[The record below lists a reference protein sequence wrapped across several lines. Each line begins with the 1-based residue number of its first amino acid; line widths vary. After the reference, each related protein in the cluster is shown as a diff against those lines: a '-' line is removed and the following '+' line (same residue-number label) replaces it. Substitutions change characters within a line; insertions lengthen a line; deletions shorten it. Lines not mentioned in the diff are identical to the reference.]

1 MKTPSIKLS
10 FVILLVLFTG
20 LFFSCVPQKKIKYLQ
35 DSSDTK
41 PSNVIDNKV
50 KDYRIQPGDYLYIR
64 LFTMDKDANTIYS
77 EMSGGSGNTSLYEQN
92 IYLTSYLVSDS
103 GYINFPLLG
112 KIPAQGKLVSEIEEH
127 IRGLMLKE
135 VNNAGVVVR
144 LANFKV
150 SILGEVQNPGTYI
163 VNQHRVTIFQALAL
177 ASDLTT
183 YSNRNSVK
191 LLRKQGAQTLIVNL
205 DLTKKDIISSEYYY
219 LLPGDILYVE
229 PLKYKQYAFES
240 FPYALILSSLS
251 TMLAL
256 ITFFKI

>member
-1 MKTPSIKLS
+1 MKTPKRRLTSVFLLL
-10 FVILLVLFTG
+10 ILTG
-20 LFFSCVPQKKIKYLQ
+20 LFFSCVPQRKIKYLQ
-35 DSSDTK
+35 DASDAK
-41 PSNVIDNKV
+41 PSNVFDNKI

-64 LFTMDKDANTIYS
+64 LFTMDKDANSIYS

-92 IYLTSYLVSDS
+92 IYLTSYLVNDS
-103 GYINFPLLG
+103 GYISFPMLG
-112 KIPAQGKLVSEIEEH
+112 KIPAGGLLVSDIEKH
-127 IRGLMLKE
+127 IQERMLHE

-144 LANFKV
+144 LANFKI
-150 SILGEVQNPGTYI
+150 SILGEVKNPGSYT
-163 VNQHRVTIFQALAL
+163 VNQNRITIFQALAL
-177 ASDLTT
+177 ANDLTT

-191 LLRKQGAQTLIVNL
+191 LLRKQGAQTLIINL

-256 ITFFKI
+256 MTFFKI